1 MSRYS
6 HKPDLSV
13 RYSPRVT
20 RRFRARIGRLCRRHE
35 MPESDILR
43 YAFEASVLTNT
54 GRVRQASSDPRM
66 LDAMVTIRTGR
77 SIGRLVS
84 EIWRANPEM
93 LKADVLRVLL
103 ERMIAM
109 AERRGMA
116 AVMKMR
122 EDALR

>member
-1 MSRYS
+1 MNRYS
-6 HKPDLSV
+6 YKPDLSV

-20 RRFRARIGRLCRRHE
+20 RRFRTRISRLCRRHD
-35 MPESDILR
+35 MPEADVLR
-43 YAFEASVLTNT
+43 YAFEASVLTKT
-54 GRVRQASSDPRM
+54 GRLRQASSDPRM

-77 SIGRLVS
+77 SIGRLVAGF
-84 EIWRANPEM
+84 WRENPEM

-103 ERMIAM
+103 ERTINL

-122 EDALR
+122 EEALR